1 MNIQGNSCAQGPLPR
16 GRDGVGLHIVILD
29 GYALNPGD
37 LSYDRLQQ
45 FGTLKVYDRTV
56 PEQVIERAKDADA
69 LLINKVL
76 LGEKEFSQL
85 PKLKYVGVQAT
96 GYNVVDVEAAR
107 RHGIT
112 VTNIPAYS
120 TDSVAQMVMAHLLGI
135 TQRVEYYAL
144 QNRAGRWGTNPDFCY
159 WDTPLIELAGKQMG
173 IVGFGR
179 TGSAVAHLAQ
189 AFGMKVAAY
198 TSKPQS
204 ELPEWVAK
212 VSLDELFATS
222 DVVSLHCPLL
232 PATQSLVNAER
243 LALMKPTAILI
254 NTARGPVVDEQALAD
269 ALNRGAL
276 YAAGIDVLCEEPPR
290 SDSPLMEARNCFV
303 TPHIAW
309 ATIEA
314 RTRLLDICEANLRA
328 YCEGHPQNVVNG

>member
-1 MNIQGNSCAQGPLPR
+1 MN
-16 GRDGVGLHIVILD
+16 IVILD

-37 LSYDRLQQ
+37 LSYDRLTQ
-45 FGTLKVYDRTV
+45 FGTLKVYDRTT
-56 PEQVIERAKDADA
+56 PEQLIERAREADA
-69 LLINKVL
+69 LLTNKVV
-76 LGEKEFSQL
+76 LGEQEMSQL
-85 PKLKYVGVQAT
+85 PRLRYIGVQAT

-120 TDSVAQMVMAHLLGI
+120 TASVAQMVMAHLLNI
-135 TQRVEYYAL
+135 TQSVEYYAQ
-144 QNRAGRWGTNPDFCY
+144 QNRAGRWSTNPDFCY
-159 WDTPLIELAGKQMG
+159 WDTSLIELVDKQMG

-179 TGSAVAHLAQ
+179 TGGAVARLAQ
-189 AFGMKVAAY
+189 AFGMRVVVY

-204 ELPEWVAK
+204 ELPEGVEK
-212 VSLDELFATS
+212 VSLESLFATS
-222 DVVSLHCPLL
+222 DVVSLHCPLV
-232 PATQSLVNAER
+232 PATHHLVNAER
-243 LALMKPTAILI
+243 LALMKATAILI

-269 ALNRGAL
+269 ALNSGAL
-276 YAAGIDVLCEEPPR
+276 HAAGIDVLCEEPPC
-290 SDSPLMEARNCFV
+290 SDSPLLTARNCFV

-328 YCEGHPQNVVNG
+328 FIDGHPQNVVS